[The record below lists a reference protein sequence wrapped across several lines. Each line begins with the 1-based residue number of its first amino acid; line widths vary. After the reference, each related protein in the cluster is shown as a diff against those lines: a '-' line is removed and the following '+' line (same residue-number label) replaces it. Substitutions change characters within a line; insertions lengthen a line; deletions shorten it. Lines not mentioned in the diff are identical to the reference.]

1 MYGRSVGAVSAFDI
15 LLSAPERNAERDDNA
30 PSSEPADLLSAS
42 ADGRGVLLVL
52 PPGGVAE
59 VNDEVAVVRGHAV
72 AEPDRPMVCQ
82 LTMLRRR
89 PRKKMKSDFLP
100 ESDTAMSK
108 VSVR

>member
-1 MYGRSVGAVSAFDI
+1 MRSGTITRLAQNRRTF
-15 LLSAPERNAERDDNA
+15 
-30 PSSEPADLLSAS
+30 
-42 ADGRGVLLVL
+42 L
-52 PPGGVAE
+52 PPRRTAVGSFWSFRQE